1 MAHPTATV
9 FALTMAVWVA
19 DARLAPKHVDQVPAP
34 EAAAACQDGVN
45 PSTPADADLEI
56 VTCGARLQR

>member
-19 DARLAPKHVDQVPAP
+19 DARLAPKHADHVPAP
-34 EAAAACQDGVN
+34 VAAAACQDGISPN
-45 PSTPADADLEI
+45 TPADADLEI
-56 VTCGARLQR
+56 VTCGAHLQR

>member
-1 MAHPTATV
+1 MAHPAATV

-19 DARLAPKHVDQVPAP
+19 DVRMAPKHADPAP
-34 EAAAACQDGVN
+34 APVAAAACQNGIN